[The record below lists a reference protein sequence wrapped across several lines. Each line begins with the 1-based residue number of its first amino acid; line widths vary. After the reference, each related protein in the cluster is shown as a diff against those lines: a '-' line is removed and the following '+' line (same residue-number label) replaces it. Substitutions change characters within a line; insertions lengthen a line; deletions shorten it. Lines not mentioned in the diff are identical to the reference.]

1 MAVKGDQ
8 DYRQDLDNQGNR
20 LRDSRNS
27 SEKFFDYFSN
37 PKYKNVIVFSVL
49 VFIVSPTAGT
59 VLFWLNFLVYK
70 FNKKKMPLWSRA
82 PLNKPIYA
90 KDPTD
95 PSVRV
100 KKRDASLTKVDY
112 EYGRPSGIIFYG
124 NLASTN
130 EEVWL
135 NNDVQRQH
143 LMFFGTTGAGKTFSL
158 TGVVASTLVIG
169 SGFTASDGKG
179 DLGLPRNIVAM
190 TYRVGRIND
199 FYLLT
204 YLTGGQTLWKQS
216 TYKITNNFNPFG
228 NASNS
233 DVIELIKSL
242 LDGEGDI
249 WAKRADTFVSS
260 LAKPVVYLRDHG
272 YLKLSINTFSK
283 YMTLE
288 NLGLLIA
295 DERIPDNVKVT
306 LRDFVEKLPGMKP
319 EFMAAIMKG
328 QSIQSSTVYDQLGYV
343 TMQIINVI
351 NDLMG
356 DFRHIFSSIVGELDM
371 EDAIR
376 NNRIVLVLLPA
387 LEKAPTTIANLGRIV
402 VAAQKSMLARN
413 LGDKFEGDLDDHLKQ
428 RPTAANVPYLCVYDE
443 VGYYFVEG
451 LGAILAQARSTG
463 VSIILAAQDLPA
475 MKKLSEKIA
484 KEVETA
490 WGNTNTKIAGRVED
504 SETAKKVIERADK
517 HFTTEAT
524 SVEADTS
531 TIFASVKE
539 KSYSVQERD
548 RLRPGDI
555 FKLTEGEVI
564 IQHKTE
570 IFRVDMVD
578 VFTKDLTKRI
588 VNASLTELLPKYTFD
603 ISKASGISKGLR
615 SMTYILEESI
625 VDSKKYTQDRLPNAK
640 LLTDIKNLATSIKAK
655 NATNTVTGIATILM
669 HSILTGKRYAQVL
682 STPEPDET
690 LIVINSNDDEHDDF
704 DYPTIPTPEPSV
716 ASLRNSISIPKSESS
731 DHDSL
736 VEQQDKVESFN
747 QNITVAKNIL
757 TYSGEKIST
766 LSDEETIIKNPTE
779 LAEQILDIN
788 IFLAALDRS
797 EEDGTDS
804 DTVELRMEEVKQ
816 IARETVADVND
827 LIKDVSY
834 NPVNHLANNPVDAI
848 NVLSE
853 LKELFD
859 EQNKSSN

>member
-1 MAVKGDQ
+1 MAVKGDK
-8 DYRQDLDNQGNR
+8 DYRADLDQQSNR
-20 LRDSRNS
+20 LRDARNAT
-27 SEKFFDYFSN
+27 ERFFDYFTSPN
-37 PKYKNVIVFSVL
+37 YKNVIVFSIL
-49 VFIVSPTAGT
+49 VFIVSPTAGA
-59 VLFWLNFLVYK
+59 VLFWINLLVYK
-70 FNKKKMPLWSRA
+70 NNKSRFPLWSRA
-82 PLNKPIYA
+82 SLNKPIFV
-90 KDPTD
+90 KDSTD

-100 KKRDASLTKVDY
+100 KKRDASLSKVEY
-112 EYGRPSGIIFYG
+112 EYGKPGGIIFYG

-179 DLGLPRNIVAM
+179 DLGLPRDIVSIA
-190 TYRVGRIND
+190 YRVGRIND

-204 YLTGGQTLWKQS
+204 YLTGGQTLWTQS

-260 LAKPVVYLRDHG
+260 LAKPIVYLRDHG

-295 DERIPDNVKVT
+295 DERIPDNVKAT
-306 LRDFVEKLPGMKP
+306 LRDFIEKLPGMKP
-319 EFMAAIMKG
+319 EFMAAIQKG

-356 DFRHIFSSIVGELDM
+356 DFRHIFSSIVGEIDM

-504 SETAKKVIERADK
+504 SETAKKVIERAGK

-524 SVEADTS
+524 SVEADTT

-539 KSYSVQERD
+539 RSYSVQERD
-548 RLRPGDI
+548 RLRPEDI
-555 FKLTEGEVI
+555 VNLDVGEVI

-570 IFRVDMVD
+570 LLRVDMVD
-578 VFTKDLTKRI
+578 VFTADLKKRL
-588 VNASLTELLPKYTFD
+588 VNVSLTELLPKFTFD
-603 ISKASGISKGLR
+603 SQKSSGISKGMR
-615 SMTYILEESI
+615 SMSYIFEESI
-625 VDSKKYTQDRLPNAK
+625 HDSKKYLQERLPNAK
-640 LLTDIKNLATSIKAK
+640 LMNDIKGLASSIQNK
-655 NATNTVTGIATILM
+655 NASNTVTGIVTILM

-682 STPEPDET
+682 STPEPDEC
-690 LIVINSNDDEHDDF
+690 LIVIHKDDIEQYTDETGYVDDVPPNVASIVNDDDSNEDSGTDGIVEHF
-704 DYPTIPTPEPSV
+704 
-716 ASLRNSISIPKSESS
+716 N
-731 DHDSL
+731 
-736 VEQQDKVESFN
+736 ESFS
-747 QNITVAKNIL
+747 VAKNIL
-757 TYSGEKIST
+757 TYTGEKVAL
-766 LSDEETIIKNPTE
+766 LSDEETAIPNPTE
-779 LAEQILDIN
+779 LAEQVLDIN
-788 IFLAALDRS
+788 LFLAALDKY
-797 EEDGTDS
+797 EDEDDAESG
-804 DTVELRMEEVKQ
+804 TVELNMEEVKQ
-816 IARETVADVND
+816 IAIDTIADVND

-834 NPVNHLANNPVDAI
+834 NPVNHLTSNPLDAI

-853 LKELFD
+853 LRDLFD
-859 EQNKSSN
+859 EQSKSTN

>member
-8 DYRQDLDNQGNR
+8 EYRQDLDRQSNR
-20 LRDSRNS
+20 LRDSRNA
-27 SEKFFDYFSN
+27 SERFFDYFSN
-37 PKYKNVIVFSVL
+37 PKYKNVIVFSIL
-49 VFIVSPTAGT
+49 VFIVSPTVGA
-59 VLFWLNFLVYK
+59 VFFWMNFLVYK
-70 FNKKKMPLWSRA
+70 MNKKNFPLWSRA

-90 KDPTD
+90 RDLTD

-100 KKRDASLTKVDY
+100 KKRDSTLTKVDY
-112 EYGRPSGIIFYG
+112 EYGKPGGIIFYG

-179 DLGLPRNIVAM
+179 DLGLPRNIVALA
-190 TYRVGRIND
+190 YRVNRIND

-216 TYKITNNFNPFG
+216 AYKITNNFNPFG

-463 VSIILAAQDLPA
+463 VSILLAAQDLPA

-504 SETAKKVIERADK
+504 SETAEKVIKRADK

-548 RLRPGDI
+548 RLRPSDI

-578 VFTKDLTKRI
+578 VFTQDLQKRLI
-588 VNASLTELLPKYTFD
+588 NVSLTELLPKFTFD
-603 ISKASGISKGLR
+603 TSKASGISKGMR
-615 SMTYILEESI
+615 SMSYILEESI
-625 VDSKKYTQDRLPNAK
+625 VDSKKYTQERLPNSK
-640 LLTDIKNLATSIKAK
+640 LLTDIKNLFTSIKSK
-655 NATNTVTGIATILM
+655 NATNTVTGISTILM

-682 STPEPDET
+682 STPEPDES
-690 LIVINSNDDEHDDF
+690 LIVVTEEESPEHNQPAIINKMDEDSFETPLVANGNSNQYIEL
-704 DYPTIPTPEPSV
+704 S
-716 ASLRNSISIPKSESS
+716 A
-731 DHDSL
+731 
-736 VEQQDKVESFN
+736 VEDKQEKVESFN
-747 QNITVAKNIL
+747 ENLSVAKNIL
-757 TYSGEKIST
+757 TYTGDKIST

-788 IFLAALDRS
+788 LFLAALDRS
-797 EEDGTDS
+797 DEDEFESG
-804 DTVELRMEEVKQ
+804 TVELRMEEARQ
-816 IARETVADVND
+816 IAKETVADVND

-834 NPVNHLANNPVDAI
+834 NPVNHLANNPSDAI

-853 LKELFD
+853 LKELFE
-859 EQNKSSN
+859 EQNNTSN

>member
-1 MAVKGDQ
+1 MAVKGDK
-8 DYRQDLDNQGNR
+8 DYRADLDQQSNR
-20 LRDSRNS
+20 LRDARNAT
-27 SEKFFDYFSN
+27 ERFFDYFTSPN
-37 PKYKNVIVFSVL
+37 YKNVIVFSIL
-49 VFIVSPTAGT
+49 VFIVSPTAGA
-59 VLFWLNFLVYK
+59 VLFWINLLVYK
-70 FNKKKMPLWSRA
+70 NNKSRFPLWSRA
-82 PLNKPIYA
+82 SLNKPIFV
-90 KDPTD
+90 KDSTD

-100 KKRDASLTKVDY
+100 KKRDASLSKVEY
-112 EYGRPSGIIFYG
+112 EYGKPGGIIFYG

-179 DLGLPRNIVAM
+179 DLGLPRDIVSIA
-190 TYRVGRIND
+190 YRVGRIND

-204 YLTGGQTLWKQS
+204 YLTGGQTLWTQS

-260 LAKPVVYLRDHG
+260 LAKPIVYLRDHG

-295 DERIPDNVKVT
+295 DERIPDNVKAT
-306 LRDFVEKLPGMKP
+306 LRDFIEKLPGMKP
-319 EFMAAIMKG
+319 EFMAAIQKG

-356 DFRHIFSSIVGELDM
+356 DFRHIFSSIVGEIDM

-504 SETAKKVIERADK
+504 SETAKKVIERAGK

-539 KSYSVQERD
+539 RSYSVQERD
-548 RLRPGDI
+548 RLRPEDI
-555 FKLTEGEVI
+555 VNLDVGEVI

-570 IFRVDMVD
+570 LLRVDMVD
-578 VFTKDLTKRI
+578 VFTADLKKRL
-588 VNASLTELLPKYTFD
+588 VNVSLTELLPKFTFD
-603 ISKASGISKGLR
+603 SQKSSGISKGMR
-615 SMTYILEESI
+615 SMSYIFEESI
-625 VDSKKYTQDRLPNAK
+625 HDSKKYLQERLPNAK
-640 LLTDIKNLATSIKAK
+640 LMNDIKGLASSIQNK
-655 NATNTVTGIATILM
+655 NASNTVTGIVTILM

-682 STPEPDET
+682 STPEPDEC
-690 LIVINSNDDEHDDF
+690 LIVIHKDDIEQYIDETGYVDDVPPNVASIVNDD
-704 DYPTIPTPEPSV
+704 
-716 ASLRNSISIPKSESS
+716 
-731 DHDSL
+731 DSNEDSGTDGI
-736 VEQQDKVESFN
+736 VENFNESFS
-747 QNITVAKNIL
+747 VAKNIL
-757 TYSGEKIST
+757 TYTGEKVAL
-766 LSDEETIIKNPTE
+766 LSDEETAIPNPTE
-779 LAEQILDIN
+779 LAEQVLDIN
-788 IFLAALDRS
+788 LFLAALDKY
-797 EEDGTDS
+797 EDEDDAESG
-804 DTVELRMEEVKQ
+804 TVELNMEEVKQ
-816 IARETVADVND
+816 IAIDTIADVND

-834 NPVNHLANNPVDAI
+834 NPVNHLTSNPLDAI

-853 LKELFD
+853 LRDLFD
-859 EQNKSSN
+859 EQSKSTN

>member
-1 MAVKGDQ
+1 MAVKGDK
-8 DYRQDLDNQGNR
+8 DYRADLDQQSNR
-20 LRDSRNS
+20 LRDARNAT
-27 SEKFFDYFSN
+27 ERFFDYFTSPN
-37 PKYKNVIVFSVL
+37 YKNVIVFSIL
-49 VFIVSPTAGT
+49 VFIVSPTAGA
-59 VLFWLNFLVYK
+59 VLFWINLLVYK
-70 FNKKKMPLWSRA
+70 NNKSRFPLWSRA
-82 PLNKPIYA
+82 SLNKPIFV
-90 KDPTD
+90 KDSTD

-100 KKRDASLTKVDY
+100 KKRDASLSKVEY
-112 EYGRPSGIIFYG
+112 EYGKPGGIIFYG

-179 DLGLPRNIVAM
+179 DLGLPRDIVSIA
-190 TYRVGRIND
+190 YRVGRIND

-204 YLTGGQTLWKQS
+204 YLTGGQTLWTQS

-260 LAKPVVYLRDHG
+260 LAKPIVYLRDHG

-295 DERIPDNVKVT
+295 DERIPDNVKAT
-306 LRDFVEKLPGMKP
+306 LRDFIEKLPGMKP
-319 EFMAAIMKG
+319 EFMAAIQKG

-356 DFRHIFSSIVGELDM
+356 DFRHIFSSIVGEIDM

-504 SETAKKVIERADK
+504 SETAKKVIERAGK

-524 SVEADTS
+524 SVEADTT

-539 KSYSVQERD
+539 RSYSVQERD
-548 RLRPGDI
+548 RLRPEDI
-555 FKLTEGEVI
+555 VNLDVGEVI

-570 IFRVDMVD
+570 LLRVDMVD
-578 VFTKDLTKRI
+578 VFTADLKKRL
-588 VNASLTELLPKYTFD
+588 VNVSLTELLPKFTFD
-603 ISKASGISKGLR
+603 SQKSSGISKGMR
-615 SMTYILEESI
+615 SMSYIFEESI
-625 VDSKKYTQDRLPNAK
+625 HDSKKYLQERLPNAK
-640 LLTDIKNLATSIKAK
+640 LMNDIKGLASSIQNK
-655 NATNTVTGIATILM
+655 NASNTVTGIVTILM

-682 STPEPDET
+682 STPEPDEC
-690 LIVINSNDDEHDDF
+690 LIVIHKDDIEQYTDETGYVDDVPPNVASIVNDDDSNEDSGTDGIVEHF
-704 DYPTIPTPEPSV
+704 
-716 ASLRNSISIPKSESS
+716 N
-731 DHDSL
+731 
-736 VEQQDKVESFN
+736 ESFS
-747 QNITVAKNIL
+747 VAKNIL
-757 TYSGEKIST
+757 TYTGEKVAV
-766 LSDEETIIKNPTE
+766 LSDEETAIPNPTE
-779 LAEQILDIN
+779 LAEQVLDIN
-788 IFLAALDRS
+788 LFLAALDKY
-797 EEDGTDS
+797 EDEDDAESG
-804 DTVELRMEEVKQ
+804 TVELNMEEVKQ
-816 IARETVADVND
+816 IATDTIADVND

-834 NPVNHLANNPVDAI
+834 NPVNHLTSNPLDAI

-853 LKELFD
+853 LRDLFD
-859 EQNKSSN
+859 EQSKSTN